1 MFKKPQKQSL
11 LKLLPA
17 VTDTK
22 PPYAKPKGMESI
34 CSLSTNTV
42 L

>member
-22 PPYAKPKGMESI
+22 PPYAKPKGSI
-34 CSLSTNTV
+34 YSLSTNTV